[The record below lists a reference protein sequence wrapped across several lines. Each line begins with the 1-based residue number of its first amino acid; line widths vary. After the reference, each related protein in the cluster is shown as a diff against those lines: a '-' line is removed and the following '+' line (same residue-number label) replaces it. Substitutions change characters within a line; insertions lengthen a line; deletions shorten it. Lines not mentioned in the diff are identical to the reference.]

1 MQSTHIL
8 STQLQDFF
16 VVNKLNNLVLIST
29 QPEKQNIRKS
39 PETPVFSPRTK
50 TTTILPPVA
59 VDRSL
64 DIRFVPFS
72 SASTLLSVADYM
84 GSASP
89 SLGSH

>member
-59 VDRSL
+59 VDQLWLFCTSQGH
-64 DIRFVPFS
+64 DKHVEVDS
-72 SASTLLSVADYM
+72 STCA
-84 GSASP
+84 P
-89 SLGSH
+89 